1 MSTTKHPATA
11 DLCDNFIQSPSRLQI
26 VHPNLFTSFGLK
38 PSFHGKIQTVKCFES
53 NPLVRET
60 LSSPGNGDVLVVDG
74 GGSQRCAI
82 MGDMLATFAVAN
94 GWSGVVV
101 NGYIRD
107 SKLINEMDVGVKAL
121 GTHPLKSS
129 KEYKGEKNVRVS
141 FGGVE
146 FVPGHYLYSDEDG
159 IVISEE
165 ELSMSP

>member
-1 MSTTKHPATA
+1 M
-11 DLCDNFIQSPSRLQI
+11 
-26 VHPNLFTSFGLK
+26 
-38 PSFHGKIQTVKCFES
+38 
-53 NPLVRET
+53 
-60 LSSPGNGDVLVVDG
+60 VDG